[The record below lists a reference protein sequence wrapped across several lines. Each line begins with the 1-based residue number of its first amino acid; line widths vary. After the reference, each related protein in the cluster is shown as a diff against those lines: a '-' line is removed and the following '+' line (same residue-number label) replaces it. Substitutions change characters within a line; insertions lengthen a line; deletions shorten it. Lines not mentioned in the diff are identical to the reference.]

1 PRRGGGDGGGSNPWS
16 SSMPDFSI
24 TTWGC
29 APAET
34 ARAVLGCGGV
44 GVGTAIA
51 RGGAGV
57 SDVARASS
65 ACATGVFRCL
75 GVSSFSARSD
85 FPAFFVLSDVFFPLD
100 FLFAV
105 LGFGVGVR

>member
-1 PRRGGGDGGGSNPWS
+1 
-16 SSMPDFSI
+16 MPDFSI

-29 APAET
+29 APPET
-34 ARAVLGCGGV
+34 ARAVLGCGEGV

-65 ACATGVFRCL
+65 ACAAGVFRGL
-75 GVSSFSARSD
+75 GVSSFSADFD
-85 FPAFFVLSDVFFPLD
+85 FPAFLVLSEVFFPLD

-105 LGFGVGVR
+105 LGFGVGVW